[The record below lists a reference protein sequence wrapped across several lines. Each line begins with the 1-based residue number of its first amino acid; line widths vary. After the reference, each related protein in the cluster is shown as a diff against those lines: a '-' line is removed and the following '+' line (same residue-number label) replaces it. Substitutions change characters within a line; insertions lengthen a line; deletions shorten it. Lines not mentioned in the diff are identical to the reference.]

1 LFVADSHKWLWR
13 NGATNNA
20 TILRSKD
27 LEQRIR
33 CARPGGDLQRIFPLP
48 AGHRR
53 KNRHRVAIVQRGGQ
67 VGLAVSDGVEQR
79 ALRLAGG
86 VQEQGPKGVAVALGE
101 ARQQL
106 RQRAARFDYE
116 SFTRDTRSAPKLGE
130 VMNGDLHIT

>member
-1 LFVADSHKWLWR
+1 M
-13 NGATNNA
+13 
-20 TILRSKD
+20 
-27 LEQRIR
+27 
-33 CARPGGDLQRIFPLP
+33 QRIFPLP

-79 ALRLAGG
+79 ALRLAGR

-106 RQRAARFDYE
+106 RQRAARFDYDG
-116 SFTRDTRSAPKLGE
+116 FTRDTRSAPKLGE